1 MNKKIAIVSAVF
13 IAMLSQL
20 AFCAP
25 NKTNVDKEKQLKTS
39 IKLKDIGTLDLQKDP
54 NNPSEPAQLVLH
66 KKVGNITIVADTYEG
81 LEPYELLQC
90 DFNHDKILEFVAVLR
105 YPESPNVVPYVYSF
119 TDSLEKIFPKPD
131 AETELLNCREVFI
144 SQCDSKTALCL
155 KYLVSYH
162 DYAPPELFK
171 LEMYTSDRDG
181 QLQLTKI
188 GYNEGTHFNLLM
200 NMAAEYM
207 HNGRTQEAAA
217 LYNQALTSST
227 GEITQAAFTE
237 GLFSEAE
244 ALKFSGK
251 YSQAMKLYEKLVL
264 EYTDSNFTELAQKEL
279 EFLYANQKNPQLLNQ
294 YFKIQAEIVNDQAKI
309 ALNHLNEMIQNN
321 PNCEFIDRLLFSKAE
336 LLISEN
342 KIDEAITVYKS
353 IKVNYPNSSLIETI
367 DEMLEDL
374 EAKPE
379 DTDGL

>member
-1 MNKKIAIVSAVF
+1 MIKKIAIVSAVL
-13 IAMLSQL
+13 ITMLSQV

-25 NKTNVDKEKQLKTS
+25 NQQKANNSKQQITS
-39 IKLKDIGTLDLQKDP
+39 IKLKDIGTLNLQKNP

-66 KKVGNITIVADTYEG
+66 KKAGNITIVADTYEG

-90 DFNHDKILEFVAVLR
+90 DFNHDDILEFVAVLR
-105 YPESPNVVPYVYSF
+105 YPDSPNVVPYVYSF
-119 TDSLEKIFPKPD
+119 TDSLEKIFPKPNK
-131 AETELLNCREVFI
+131 ETELLNCREVFL
-144 SQCDSKTALCL
+144 SQCDSKPALCL
-155 KYLVSYH
+155 KYLISYH

-171 LEMYTSDRDG
+171 LEMYTANEAG
-181 QLQLTKI
+181 ELQLAKI

-200 NMAAEYM
+200 NLAAEYM

-227 GEITQAAFTE
+227 GELTQAAFTE

-264 EYTDSNFTELAQKEL
+264 EYTNSNFTELAQKEL
-279 EFLYANQKNPQLLNQ
+279 EFLYANQKNPVLLNQ
-294 YFKIQAEIVNDQAKI
+294 YFRIQSKIVNDQPEA
-309 ALNHLNEMIQNN
+309 ALALLNEMIQNN
-321 PNCEFIDRLLFSKAE
+321 PNSDIIDRLLFSKAE

-342 KIDEAITVYKS
+342 KIDEAIVVYKS
-353 IKVNYPNSSLIETI
+353 IKVNYPDSPLIEAV